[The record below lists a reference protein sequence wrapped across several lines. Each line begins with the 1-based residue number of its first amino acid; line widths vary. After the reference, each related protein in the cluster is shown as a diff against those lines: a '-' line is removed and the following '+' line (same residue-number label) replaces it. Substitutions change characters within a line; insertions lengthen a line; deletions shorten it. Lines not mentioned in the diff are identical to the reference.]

1 MMQKLTYLIINLLV
15 ISGPLIL
22 SFDKKVA
29 FYKNWKYAFTG
40 MIITSALYLLWDVF
54 FTLIGVWKFNMD
66 YVTGFHILNLPWE
79 EFFFFIAVPYGC
91 LFIYECLKVYL
102 PGLEKPLAGKI
113 MTWVLLV
120 LSLVVVIYNY
130 NKLYTAVTGILLF
143 FTLLNQWLVTK
154 GKYMTHLYVAWII
167 SLIPMAI
174 VNGLLTSLPV
184 LIYNNSEN
192 LGIRIHTL
200 PINNLQY
207 GIPVEDFFYNLLYML
222 WMIWIYEARKNRKSI
237 NFITPVD
244 DEENDQRAESVKH

>member
-1 MMQKLTYLIINLLV
+1 M
-15 ISGPLIL
+15 S
-22 SFDKKVA
+22 
-29 FYKNWKYAFTG
+29 
-40 MIITSALYLLWDVF
+40 
-54 FTLIGVWKFNMD
+54 
-66 YVTGFHILNLPWE
+66 
-79 EFFFFIAVPYGC
+79 
-91 LFIYECLKVYL
+91 
-102 PGLEKPLAGKI
+102 
-113 MTWVLLV
+113 
-120 LSLVVVIYNY
+120 
-130 NKLYTAVTGILLF
+130 
-143 FTLLNQWLVTK
+143 
-154 GKYMTHLYVAWII
+154 HLYVAWII

-237 NFITPVD
+237 NFITPVN